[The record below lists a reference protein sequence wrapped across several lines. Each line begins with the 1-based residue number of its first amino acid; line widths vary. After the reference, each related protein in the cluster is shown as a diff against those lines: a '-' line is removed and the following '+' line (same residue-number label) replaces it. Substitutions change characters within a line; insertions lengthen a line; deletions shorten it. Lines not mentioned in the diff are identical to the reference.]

1 MIERKENMPDSLL
14 HQKCVPCEGGTEPL
28 KKEEEDL
35 YYEQTPDWT
44 IIREG
49 VHQLVREFEF
59 KNFREVLDVVN
70 KIGEIAE
77 SEGHHPNLYIHDWK
91 KLKVELTTHAIG
103 GLSINDFILAVKID
117 EMVRSK

>member
-1 MIERKENMPDSLL
+1 MSDSLL
-14 HQKCVPCEGGTEPL
+14 HKKCVPCEGGTEPL

-77 SEGHHPNLYIHDWK
+77 SEGHHPDLYIHDWK

-117 EMVRSK
+117 EMLKKSV